1 MSKIIAIANQ
11 KGGVGKTT
19 TAVNLGASMSK
30 KGYKVLVVDC
40 DPQANM
46 SSYMRYE
53 DAGEDTMIDLISDV
67 TMRGKV
73 TSERIKATIRHNE
86 INNVDYLPANI
97 NLANAEVYLLNA
109 ISRDTVFRRI
119 LKKEV
124 TDEYDYVLLDC
135 PPSLGIMLINALAA
149 ADELLVTVQT
159 QKFSMDGLKS
169 LFGVYEQIK
178 DSINDKISLIGILPT
193 FVDRTKESQKALNEL
208 EMAYPDAKF
217 NTCIHR
223 GAEAVK
229 SSSSGKAL
237 CLYSNR
243 LGTEYDA
250 LLDEVVERE
259 GATWQQHII

>member
-19 TAVNLGASMSK
+19 TTVNLGASMAK

-40 DPQANM
+40 DPQSNM
-46 SSYMRYE
+46 SSYLRFE
-53 DAGEDTMIDLISDV
+53 DMGEDTMIDLITDV
-67 TMRGKV
+67 TVNGKV
-73 TSERIKATIRHNE
+73 SPERVTSAIRHNE
-86 INNVDYLPANI
+86 VNNLDYIPANI

-124 TDEYDYVLLDC
+124 VDNYDYVLLDC
-135 PPSLGIMLINALAA
+135 PPSLGIMLINALTA

-169 LFGVYEQIK
+169 LFGVYEQIRE
-178 DSINDKISLIGILPT
+178 SINNKLTLIGILPT
-193 FVDRTKESQKALNEL
+193 FVERTSESKKAIEEL
-208 EMAYPDAKF
+208 AVAYPKDKF
-217 NTCIHR
+217 ITGIHR
-223 GAEAVK
+223 GAEAGK
-229 SSSSGKAL
+229 SSSSGRAL

-243 LGTEYDA
+243 LGFEYDE
-250 LLDEVVERE
+250 LLGELEERE
-259 GATWQQHII
+259 GVLYGSL